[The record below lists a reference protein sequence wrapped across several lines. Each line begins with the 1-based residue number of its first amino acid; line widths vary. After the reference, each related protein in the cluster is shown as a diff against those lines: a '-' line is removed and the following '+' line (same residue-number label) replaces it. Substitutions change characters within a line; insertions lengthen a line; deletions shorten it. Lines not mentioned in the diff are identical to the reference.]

1 MARLHLHV
9 CGGKPQDHWAHED
22 VALDSRTRP
31 SGSIRAP
38 PSKRTNTLIKT
49 PLKRQ
54 QKPRRRPG
62 FYFFLNAKKSTH
74 FANTIA
80 GEHGDSFIHLIDA
93 TQALT
98 LTKTRAPPVVPF
110 LHTPPTSPVL
120 SQGKKMQKNPN
131 SCTKKL
137 YSRTRR
143 SK

>member
-98 LTKTRAPPVVPF
+98 SLSCTHHPPVPCS
-110 LHTPPTSPVL
+110 LRE
-120 SQGKKMQKNPN
+120 KKCKRIPIRALKN
-131 SCTKKL
+131 CTQEPDAVNRKA
-137 YSRTRR
+137 
-143 SK
+143 